1 MYVLIKLSDKLL
13 KLSKGIYRSFIFIK
27 KIGFPTY
34 ASFRLKQVDH
44 VDISYQGSGLK
55 QVNYSRDL
63 MSLTIF

>member
-1 MYVLIKLSDKLL
+1 MLGCGSGGD
-13 KLSKGIYRSFIFIK
+13 
-27 KIGFPTY
+27 IGNDGDC
-34 ASFRLKQVDH
+34 VDH